1 MVNKEQIIS
10 VLVITYNH
18 ENFVKDCLESILCQK
33 VDATIEILIG
43 DDVISFMFIIHPL
56 RYLHDLVIEGPIIPP
71 SRKTIEKNLES
82 LGLLGPE
89 MEEDG

>member
-1 MVNKEQIIS
+1 MKCIHAHYDNNLNDYISDVVNVSNDINEEKIRC
-10 VLVITYNH
+10 
-18 ENFVKDCLESILCQK
+18 KKCGK
-33 VDATIEILIG
+33 ILIG

-89 MEEDG
+89 IKEDD